1 MEKDPI
7 KVPTMKTNE
16 IVDLGLLHRGENGV
30 LRDNF
35 SNRRII
41 IFSCSAYRS
50 MCDSLYDQ
58 FQSGAGVI
66 LYRMGEGYGRKLV
79 KGFPQLGLSREE
91 MVDALCKLYH
101 LAGWGKLTINV
112 SDDANG
118 DAVLEDSPFTLRR
131 NDIGPT
137 TCHFMSGVL
146 AGGGAEIFGMEYKAQ
161 EIKCASRGESK
172 VCRFAVHT
180 KKGE

>member
-1 MEKDPI
+1 MEKDSL
-7 KVPTMKTNE
+7 KVSTVKNE
-16 IVDLGLLHRGENGV
+16 FVDLRLLHREENGV
-30 LRDNF
+30 LRDNM
-35 SNRRII
+35 SNRRVI
-41 IFSCSAYRS
+41 IFSCSAYRA

-79 KGFPQLGLSREE
+79 KGVPQLGMSKEE
-91 MVDALCKLYH
+91 IVDALGKLAH
-101 LAGWGKLTINV
+101 VAGWGKLTINI
-112 SDDANG
+112 SENSNG

-146 AGGGAEIFGMEYKAQ
+146 VGGASELFGMEYKAQ
-161 EIKCASRGESK
+161 EVKCASRDESK
-172 VCRFAVHT
+172 VCRFAIHT
-180 KKGE
+180 KKSD

>member
-1 MEKDPI
+1 LEKDP
-7 KVPTMKTNE
+7 KVSTVKNE
-16 IVDLGLLHRGENGV
+16 FVDLGLLHRDENGV
-30 LRDNF
+30 LRDNL
-35 SNRRII
+35 SNRRVII
-41 IFSCSAYRS
+41 LSCSAYRA

-79 KGFPQLGLSREE
+79 NGVPQLGMSKEE
-91 MVDALCKLYH
+91 MVDALAKLSY
-101 LAGWGKLTINV
+101 LAGWGKLTINI
-112 SDDANG
+112 SEDSNG

-146 AGGGAEIFGMEYKAQ
+146 TGGASELFGVEYKTQ
-161 EIKCASRGESK
+161 EIKCSSHGESK
-172 VCRFAVHT
+172 VCRFAIHT
-180 KKGE
+180 KNISE

>member
-91 MVDALCKLYH
+91 MVDALCKLSH
-101 LAGWGKLTINV
+101 LRVG
-112 SDDANG
+112 AN
-118 DAVLEDSPFTLRR
+118 
-131 NDIGPT
+131 
-137 TCHFMSGVL
+137 
-146 AGGGAEIFGMEYKAQ
+146 
-161 EIKCASRGESK
+161 
-172 VCRFAVHT
+172 
-180 KKGE
+180 